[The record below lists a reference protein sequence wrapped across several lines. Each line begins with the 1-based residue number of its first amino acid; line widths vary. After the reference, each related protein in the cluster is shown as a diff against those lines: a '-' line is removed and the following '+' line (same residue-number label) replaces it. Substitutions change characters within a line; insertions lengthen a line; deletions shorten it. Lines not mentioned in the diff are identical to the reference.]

1 MTDNTSR
8 IENMKR
14 QLVDVLFNL
23 SDFEA
28 QERYKEAVPF
38 VHVPIELMEQLSQFT
53 AERSQKTD
61 WYEGVIA
68 NAIIQE
74 HLETLEQATRYHAQ
88 ACKKNRSD
96 VPAVFQQQS
105 WLDVREAAQKALA
118 SLYQHERYEDVLTQR
133 FP

>member
-8 IENMKR
+8 IETMKR
-14 QLVDVLFNL
+14 KLVDVLFNL

-53 AERSQKTD
+53 ADRSQKTD
-61 WYEGVIA
+61 WYEGVVI
-68 NAIIQE
+68 NAAVQE
-74 HLETLEQATRYHAQ
+74 HLDTLEQATRYHAQ

-96 VPAVFQQQS
+96 VPAVFLQQS
-105 WLDVREAAQKALA
+105 WLDVRAAAQKALA
-118 SLYQHERYEDVLTQR
+118 SLYSCERYEDVLTQR
-133 FP
+133 FR